1 VFEALRPELRTVV
14 PSPHQNQSPR
24 IPVEGDFEEIP
35 EINRSLSW
43 RIGVFGTNGNS
54 DAIKHIVVVLHDHDG
69 DHSSVKPLVRNHLA
83 HPEIAFL
90 CLGGINRLRPVH
102 GGQTGGLDWADEPN
116 GHTYHRAVQLVLEQV
131 IGKVLIDKCNF
142 APRNIALLGHGQG
155 GSVALTIASVWETT
169 RFGGVITIDSAL
181 PGYIPNPEAP
191 RNPTP
196 VLMVGG
202 ELGVTTP
209 QAEHKVKQLF
219 LYVDVNLHPEVETL
233 SLAQLVTSDNYS
245 EEIKTLQDF
254 LAHCL
259 REEEWETQTVLTF
272 GKLIEIWVSP

>member
-1 VFEALRPELRTVV
+1 
-14 PSPHQNQSPR
+14 
-24 IPVEGDFEEIP
+24 
-35 EINRSLSW
+35 
-43 RIGVFGTNGNS
+43 
-54 DAIKHIVVVLHDHDG
+54 
-69 DHSSVKPLVRNHLA
+69 
-83 HPEIAFL
+83 
-90 CLGGINRLRPVH
+90 
-102 GGQTGGLDWADEPN
+102 
-116 GHTYHRAVQLVLEQV
+116 
-131 IGKVLIDKCNF
+131 
-142 APRNIALLGHGQG
+142 
-155 GSVALTIASVWETT
+155 
-169 RFGGVITIDSAL
+169 
-181 PGYIPNPEAP
+181 
-191 RNPTP
+191 
-196 VLMVGG
+196 MVGG